1 MGVTEVRDRLFEV
14 VALGPEL
21 RDEAKRHGK
30 EINESYLLV
39 HRVLSQAFREDL
51 NRIPRD
57 KLRAHLSS
65 RLQQTLQA
73 CA

>member
-1 MGVTEVRDRLFEV
+1 MRDRLFDV

-30 EINESYLLV
+30 GINESYLLV
-39 HRVLSQAFREDL
+39 HRVVSQALREDL
-51 NRIPRD
+51 TRIPRD
-57 KLRAHLSS
+57 KLRAHLST
-65 RLQQTLQA
+65 RLQQTLAA